1 MLYCWDILGTAV
13 FATTGALAANKK
25 KLDIFGYTVLG
36 LVTALGG
43 GTFRDIS
50 LGITPVFW
58 VKSPSYIL
66 TAIVFSI
73 LTFLLFKIY
82 NRIPK
87 MLQIL
92 DAMGLAIFTII
103 GTQKTLLLGYSTTI
117 AIAMGV
123 ITGIL
128 GGIIRDTLSGQIP
141 FVLRKEIYATA
152 SILGA
157 TVFIGLNSIWDVKF
171 LVILPSVILIILTR
185 LIALQFGLSLP
196 RITNTYKN

>member
-1 MLYCWDILGTAV
+1 MLYYWDILGTAV

-66 TAIVFSI
+66 TAILFSI
-73 LTFLLFKIY
+73 LTFFLFKIY

-87 MLQIL
+87 MLQTL
-92 DAMGLAIFTII
+92 DAMGLGIFTII
-103 GTQKTLLLGYSTTI
+103 GTQKTLLLGYSVTI
-117 AIAMGV
+117 AVVMGV
-123 ITGIL
+123 TTGIL

-152 SILGA
+152 SLLGA
-157 TVFIGLNSIWDVKF
+157 IIFIGLNSILNVQF
-171 LVILPSVILIILTR
+171 LIIFPSVILVISTR